1 MDNLVVKMPQEHVRK
16 HEQPMVPRGR
26 KVFLRRVSLSDEL
39 KSYALDLHATAKCD
53 ETVDVSDATALR
65 SFLNVDRSIAMLA
78 EKREDGLLLR
88 CGNTHESGVDAV
100 IRIGYSKMLGKPFA
114 NAFVPSESVVK
125 VGTLCVD
132 VLDNVF
138 LRWKELRNGRTDDL
152 LRVLGNRTLGNAMK
166 EMKEEKGNMK
176 RDAVR
181 DMRRD
186 DIICIQVLDDHGNK
200 STLEVP
206 MSEVRE
212 IACHICRSQVQGDNC
227 TPVTVSIGKGNLTV
241 ELQGDV
247 NSYGKIKGVVKV
259 DKTPVSKY
267 EVKGGVYAMIVQT
280 HVQGYYIQGMRSM
293 LCAIRENFPEC
304 QNPQKITEPVPSN
317 LASLC
322 KSVQS
327 MNLVCTKDP
336 GSLVIMGKSTIG
348 TMEMFKKLNIKL
360 EAAKKHAS
368 AKQYSV
374 YCMSML
380 HSAPQIMNKGVLKF
394 ICKHA
399 LDENRAKSMLSGA
412 YAVHAALG
420 LGEPN
425 HHHNGPGSGALS
437 NALSNLPVSLDMPI
451 GQGKSEM
458 IDIVSNQHCPTYF
471 LNWNNAV
478 VSMHYVKDKGFV
490 FKSVCK
496 PEEPEQGV
504 TRSGVI
510 FATFHLKRETRRM
523 VPKEVSGSETKEKAE
538 IHQSPKPQVPETQS
552 RLRDAAHRLA
562 KIEELS
568 LHPQYTP
575 FAKALRSV
583 WLCSEQE
590 RIANSPSYFEDMC
603 TLVHL
608 ASMPVGYNYWAMV
621 PFL

>member
-39 KSYALDLHATAKCD
+39 KSYALDLHATAKSA
-53 ETVDVSDATALR
+53 ETIDVSDTAALR
-65 SFLNVDRSIAMLA
+65 SFLNVDHSIAMLA

-100 IRIGYSKMLGKPFA
+100 VKIGYSKMLGKPFV
-114 NAFVPSESVVK
+114 NAFIPSESVVK
-125 VGTLCVD
+125 VGVLCAD

-138 LRWKELRNGRTDDL
+138 SRWKELRNGRTDDF
-152 LRVLGNRTLGNAMK
+152 LRALGSRTLGNTVK
-166 EMKEEKGNMK
+166 EMKEEKGNTK
-176 RDAVR
+176 R

-304 QNPQKITEPVPSN
+304 QNPQKITGPVPSN

-360 EAAKKHAS
+360 ESAKKHAS

-380 HSAPQIMNKGVLKF
+380 HSAPHIMNKGVLKF

-420 LGEPN
+420 LNGPN
-425 HHHNGPGSGALS
+425 HHHGG
-437 NALSNLPVSLDMPI
+437 NLPVSLDMPTS
-451 GQGKSEM
+451 QGKSEM
-458 IDIVSNQHCPTYF
+458 VDIVCNQHCPTYF

-496 PEEPEQGV
+496 PEEPGQGV

-510 FATFHLKRETRRM
+510 FATFHLKREMRRM
-523 VPKEVSGSETKEKAE
+523 VPKEGGGSETKGKA
-538 IHQSPKPQVPETQS
+538 QLPNPQVP
-552 RLRDAAHRLA
+552 
-562 KIEELS
+562 K
-568 LHPQYTP
+568 
-575 FAKALRSV
+575 
-583 WLCSEQE
+583 
-590 RIANSPSYFEDMC
+590 PSQ
-603 TLVHL
+603 
-608 ASMPVGYNYWAMV
+608 G
-621 PFL
+621 